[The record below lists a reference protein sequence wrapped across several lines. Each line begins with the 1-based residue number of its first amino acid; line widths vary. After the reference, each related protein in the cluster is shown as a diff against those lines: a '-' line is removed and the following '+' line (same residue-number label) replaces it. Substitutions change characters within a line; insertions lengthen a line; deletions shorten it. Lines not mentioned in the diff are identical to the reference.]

1 MLVKEGRGK
10 DRGGVCLGKN
20 LRTVPSKQKVEC
32 TEEGGRQAEKP
43 HVNNLVAAEVP
54 PRIFFYHFLPFC
66 GRLQTLRPHKTTRGR
81 F

>member
-32 TEEGGRQAEKP
+32 AEEGGRQAEKP
-43 HVNNLVAAEVP
+43 Q
-54 PRIFFYHFLPFC
+54 C
-66 GRLQTLRPHKTTRGR
+66 Q
-81 F
+81 